1 MSGNLIQRNTLWK
14 GLLRVGSMGLLMG
27 TMMTTVLASEGVQTA
42 KTGNMAVI
50 YGITSLLALLLA
62 MGCFR
67 VVRKKEPWFLVLYSS
82 VFVVNLGYL
91 ALSVSNSL
99 EAALLANSISYL
111 GSVFLPLSMLMII
124 LKVCRI
130 PVKRWVLV
138 LLTCIS
144 IATFLLAA
152 SGKSL
157 GLYYRDVTVEYV
169 GNVATLKKV
178 YGPLHCWYL
187 FYLLSYFS
195 IMVGS
200 IVYSFVKK
208 RIESYRHAAILAS
221 LTLGNIGV
229 WYVEQLVDWNFEF
242 LSVTYIITEL
252 ILLLLYDMLQ
262 DYELLQRKV
271 ADSAARAA
279 AESITEQRIEQI
291 LSGCAILEQLT
302 TREREVLVY
311 LLRDMPRKEI
321 AEQLY
326 VTENTVKKHTSNI
339 FFKLEVASRRELL
352 TKLDRETP
360 TAVEE
365 KK

>member
-1 MSGNLIQRNTLWK
+1 MGPGRIEGRRLWRVSVRLAFVCLATTIMTVSVFAADA
-14 GLLRVGSMGLLMG
+14 GLGG
-27 TMMTTVLASEGVQTA
+27 

-62 MGCFR
+62 IGCFR
-67 VVRKKEPWFLVLYSS
+67 IIHKKEPWFLVLYSS

-91 ALSVSNSL
+91 ALSVSDSL
-99 EAALLANSISYL
+99 EAAMLANSLSYL

-124 LKVCRI
+124 MKVCRI
-130 PVKRWVLV
+130 QVKKWALIVLTFV
-138 LLTCIS
+138 S

-157 GLYYRDVTVEYV
+157 GLYYKDVTVEYI

-178 YGPLHCWYL
+178 YGPLHGWYL
-187 FYLLSYFS
+187 LYLLSYFT

-200 IVYSFVKK
+200 IVYSFAKK
-208 RIESYRHAAILAS
+208 RVDSYRYGAILAS
-221 LTLGNIGV
+221 LVLGNIGV
-229 WYVEQLVDWNFEF
+229 WYIEQKVAWNFEF

-252 ILLLLYDMLQ
+252 FLLLLYDMLQ
-262 DYELLQRKV
+262 DYELLQRK
-271 ADSAARAA
+271 A
-279 AESITEQRIEQI
+279 AEHAVKSASESVTEQRIEQI
-291 LSGCAILEQLT
+291 LSDCPVLDQLT
-302 TREREVLVY
+302 TREREVLTY

-339 FFKLEVASRRELL
+339 FFKLEVSSRRELCV
-352 TKLDRETP
+352 KLDRETP
-360 TAVEE
+360 TVSL
-365 KK
+365 